1 MTWML
6 CGTVA
11 ALFAVGV
18 YNVMQ
23 RDAIRLVLG
32 FSLLLGAA
40 NLFILQCS
48 AFFGSAAPYVEE
60 EATGVDPLP
69 QVLILTA
76 IAIGFGVTALLI
88 SIVLGVGRRLET
100 ADLDEVSRLR
110 N

>member
-6 CGTVA
+6 CGAVA
-11 ALFAVGV
+11 VLVAVGT
-18 YNVMQ
+18 YNTLQ

-48 AFFGSAAPYVEE
+48 TFFGPGAPYVENE
-60 EATGVDPLP
+60 DIGVDPLP

-88 SIVLGVGRRLET
+88 SIVLAAARRLKT

>member
-1 MTWML
+1 MTTLL
-6 CGTVA
+6 CGTVGI
-11 ALFAVGV
+11 LVAVGV
-18 YNVMQ
+18 YNLLQ

-32 FSLLLGAA
+32 FSLLLGGA
-40 NLFILQCS
+40 NLFILQCG
-48 AFFGSAAPYVEE
+48 AYFGTAAPYVEN
-60 EATGVDPLP
+60 EASGVDPLP

-88 SIVLGVGRRLET
+88 SIVLAIGRRLET

>member
-1 MTWML
+1 MSVLL
-6 CGTVA
+6 CGAVSV
-11 ALFAVGV
+11 LVAVGI
-18 YNVMQ
+18 YNVLQ

-40 NLFILQCS
+40 NLFVLQCS
-48 AFFGSAAPYVEE
+48 AFFGHSAPYVHNA
-60 EATGVDPLP
+60 ATGTDPLP

-88 SIVLGVGRRLET
+88 ALVLTAERRLET
-100 ADLDEVSRLR
+100 ADLDEISRLR

>member
-1 MTWML
+1 MIALL
-6 CGTVA
+6 CGAVTV
-11 ALFAVGV
+11 LSAVGI
-18 YNVMQ
+18 YNLMQ

-48 AFFGSAAPYVEE
+48 TFFGSSAPYVEN

-88 SIVLGVGRRLET
+88 SLVLAAGRRLET
-100 ADLDEVSRLR
+100 ADLDEISRLR

>member
-48 AFFGSAAPYVEE
+48 AFFGSSAPYVENQP
-60 EATGVDPLP
+60 TGVDPLP